1 MLYHCCE
8 AVRLHVQ
15 GLKSEKSIARR
26 EHTVLHRLIL
36 GKREQEAKKQKNVGD
51 IFSLVFTSHTY
62 AIVLTKYKAVSTEA
76 RHFFKGRVANSSLS
90 NVLR

>member
-36 GKREQEAKKQKNVGD
+36 GKREQEAKKHKNVGD
-51 IFSLVFTSHTY
+51 IFFIGIYESYMCNSPNKIQSGFH
-62 AIVLTKYKAVSTEA
+62 
-76 RHFFKGRVANSSLS
+76 RSSLDEYEYTQGLS
-90 NVLR
+90 